1 MPTKKYTRNSKRNLA
16 KKKAALE
23 RIKARQAEASKKQ
36 TQFIESTIDA
46 QSSFLVEDV
55 IGDGACMYRALANC
69 IYYGLP
75 LLSDDLS
82 GLNKRDKKRLLYR
95 SLANMRTERQHNDI
109 EKRDNE
115 EWGWNG
121 DSQEIVAR
129 KLQKIALMYIK
140 QHQNEPMDGDDSK
153 LALREVIE
161 TVHELEF
168 DEYLYYYQ
176 FFAGDEIEADAD
188 TDEGKQESQEETE
201 EETEERSEADEDEN
215 EDTTEGEDEEDDEE
229 EDEEDGEENVEFIME
244 RWGGFPEQYAISKIF
259 DRPVYVYSAEKWNI
273 RTNRINVGTIRN
285 NKFVKNVRL
294 RLYHVVNSDASGMP
308 LYLLW
313 SKSKRHYYAMMLNK
327 TTDL

>member
-1 MPTKKYTRNSKRNLA
+1 MPTKKYTKNGKRNLA

-23 RIKARQAEASKKQ
+23 RIKARQAEVSKKKKH
-36 TQFIESTIDA
+36 FMESTIDA

-75 LLSDDLS
+75 LLYDDLTD
-82 GLNKRDKKRLLYR
+82 LKKRDKKRLLYK
-95 SLANMRTERQHNDI
+95 SLANMRVERQHNDV
-109 EKRDNE
+109 EKRDDE

-121 DSQEIVAR
+121 DSQDIVAR
-129 KLQKIALMYIK
+129 KLQKISLMYITE
-140 QHQNEPMDGDDSK
+140 HQNEPMDGDDSK
-153 LALREVIE
+153 LAIREVIE
-161 TVHELEF
+161 AVHELDF

-176 FFAGDEIEADAD
+176 FFAGDDIEAENESDEEKNQFED
-188 TDEGKQESQEETE
+188 TDEKDESDTE
-201 EETEERSEADEDEN
+201 EHENKEENTTEI
-215 EDTTEGEDEEDDEE
+215 EGEDDDDESV
-229 EDEEDGEENVEFIME
+229 DFIME

-259 DRPVYVYSAEKWNI
+259 DRPIYVYSAEKWNT
-273 RTNRINVGTIRN
+273 RTNKINVGTIRN

-313 SKSKRHYYAMMLNK
+313 SKSKRHYYAMMLNEIN
-327 TTDL
+327 